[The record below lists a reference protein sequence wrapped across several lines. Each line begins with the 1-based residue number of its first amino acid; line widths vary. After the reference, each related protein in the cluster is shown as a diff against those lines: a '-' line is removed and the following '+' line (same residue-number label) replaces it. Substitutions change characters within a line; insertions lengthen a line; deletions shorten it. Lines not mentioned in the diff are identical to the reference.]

1 MYEKPLEF
9 LYRIIKNRLFVL
21 LGITSFAFLYLVN
34 SLFYLQIIEG
44 ETFQENL
51 NQNIAR
57 EIIIPAPR
65 GNIYDRFGRPLATN
79 QYSFSVKIDPSISLT
94 QDELNV
100 VLLNLVNLLEK
111 NDEEYVDTLPI
122 TLEKPYEFTFTG
134 SNAKRQEEL
143 WKNSL
148 NLSHAHDFNAD
159 ETMEELKV
167 FFRINEMFP
176 AVSEHEARMIISLRA
191 NLYTQRFLRYNP
203 VTIAMNVSKNTVT
216 AIEEENERFSSIF
229 IDTEALRYYPGEHYF
244 SHVIGYIGPISENDD
259 IDLLLSRGY
268 RRTDTIGRTALEL
281 SFEEQLR
288 GIDGSE
294 NVIVNNVGRRVGVI
308 DGSRVEPIP
317 GDSIFLSVDKDFN
330 IKLYDILE
338 NMLTETIINM
348 LSSNSPRESRL
359 TVQQLLSS
367 LTRANNISARDIFE
381 SEEDTVSNNLKQY
394 VLSVNPEADASS
406 RSGRA
411 EINSIIADGI
421 SAQMI
426 RPADILLVMH
436 RQGIISGD
444 DNFVRNLQTG
454 TISPLQVVINK
465 LREGEITPHMT
476 NLDPSSGSI
485 VTVDVHTGEVLAS
498 VSYPS
503 YDNNELVNNFN
514 NEYYTKLL
522 FDDPTN
528 PLINRPFMEQRPPGS
543 TFKMISG
550 IAAIESGVITPTT
563 RIYDGVVFTRAGTPY
578 PRSWSTRS
586 MGYIDL
592 TEALER
598 SSNYYF
604 FDAVYRIGNSE
615 NGNSRDS
622 IDALNKYMIA
632 FGLNEPSGVEIGEA
646 FTNTNSPTNIA
657 SPELHDFIYRN
668 ANVNARNW
676 SDGDTIR
683 VAIGQSINNYTAAN
697 MVKYTAG
704 LATKGEMYNLRFL
717 RSIASQE
724 GVYHA
729 EPTPYD
735 MGVDIASSTWDAI
748 HEGMRLT
755 IEGPNGT
762 ARGIFNN
769 FPIQVGGKTG
779 TAQETT
785 SRRDHTSF
793 NGFAPYD
800 DPQIAVYVVIPF
812 SATATTPSP
821 AAQVGR
827 DVIAAYFKLDEE
839 PERPLSTNELLM

>member
-9 LYRIIKNRLFVL
+9 LYRIIKNRLFVF

-34 SLFYLQIIEG
+34 ALFYLQIIEG

-79 QYSFSVKIDPSISLT
+79 QSAFSVKIDPSIPLP
-94 QDELNV
+94 QDELNL
-100 VLLNLVNLLEK
+100 VLLNLINLLEK
-111 NDEEYVDTLPI
+111 NEEDYVDTLPI
-122 TLEKPYEFTFTG
+122 TLEPPYEFTFTG
-134 SNAKRQEEL
+134 SNAERQKEL

-148 NLSHAHDFNAD
+148 NLSHDLNAD
-159 ETMEELKV
+159 ETMEALKE
-167 FFRINEMFP
+167 FFKINEMSP
-176 AVSEHEARMIISLRA
+176 DVTEHEARMIISLRA
-191 NLYTQRFLRYNP
+191 NLYTQRFLRFNP
-203 VTIAMNVSKNTVT
+203 VTIAMNVSKDTVT
-216 AIEEENERFSSIF
+216 VIEEENERFNSIF

-244 SHVIGYIGPISENDD
+244 SHIIGYIGPISDTDD
-259 IDLLLSRGY
+259 IDSLLSRGY
-268 RRTDTIGRTALEL
+268 RRTDVIGKTALEL
-281 SFEEQLR
+281 SFEEELR
-288 GIDGSE
+288 GIDGVE

-308 DGSRVEPIP
+308 EGSRVEPIP

-330 IKLYDILE
+330 MQAYDILE
-338 NMLTETIINM
+338 NILTETIINM
-348 LSSNSPRESRL
+348 LTKSSTRESRL
-359 TVQQLLSS
+359 TVQTLLSS
-367 LTRANNISARDIFE
+367 LTRANNISAKDIFE
-381 SEEDTVSNNLKQY
+381 SEEGTVSYQVKQY

-406 RSGRA
+406 RAGRA
-411 EINSIIADGI
+411 EINGIIADGI
-421 SAQMI
+421 SAHMI

-436 RQGIISGD
+436 EQEIITGD
-444 DNFVRNLQTG
+444 ENFVRNLQTG
-454 TISPLQVVINK
+454 AISPLQVVIDK
-465 LREGEITPHMT
+465 MREGEITPHMT
-476 NLDPSSGSI
+476 NLDPSTGSVI
-485 VTVDVHTGEVLAS
+485 VVDVHTGEVLAS

-514 NEYYTKLL
+514 NEYYTRLL

-550 IAAIESGVITPTT
+550 ITAVESGVITPST
-563 RIYDGVVFTRAGTPY
+563 RIYDGVTFTRAGQPY
-578 PRSWSTRS
+578 PSSWSNIS
-586 MGYIDL
+586 MGHIAL
-592 TEALER
+592 PEALER
-598 SSNYYF
+598 SSNYFF
-604 FDAVYRIGNSE
+604 FDAIYRIGNSE

-646 FTNTNSPTNIA
+646 FSNTNTPTNIA
-657 SPELHDFIYRN
+657 SPELHDFLYRN
-668 ANVNARNW
+668 ANINARNW
-676 SDGDTIR
+676 TDGDTIR

-704 LATKGEMYNLRFL
+704 LATRGEMYNLRL
-717 RSIASQE
+717 LKSIASQE

-729 EPTPYD
+729 EPVPYD
-735 MGVDIASSTWDAI
+735 MGVEIADSTWDAT
-748 HEGMRLT
+748 HEGMRRT
-755 IEGPNGT
+755 IVGANGT
-762 ARGIFNN
+762 ASSVFNN
-769 FPIQVGGKTG
+769 FPIQVAGKTG
-779 TAQETT
+779 TAQQNTN
-785 SRRDHTSF
+785 RRSHTSF
-793 NGFAPYD
+793 NAFAPYD

-812 SATATTPSP
+812 SDTATTPAP